1 MWKNKNLTKKDLA
14 TNGDV
19 KSSWGKQVT
28 INPNNWRKQVTVNPN
43 NVTRVLPNGKK
54 GTTDPKASSYV
65 LAKSSMR

>member
-19 KSSWGKQVT
+19 KSSCGKQG
-28 INPNNWRKQVTVNPN
+28 TVNPN
-43 NVTRVLPNGKK
+43 NVTMMLPNGKQ
-54 GTTDPKASSYV
+54 GTTDPKASSYM